1 MLLPFF
7 VDVVALIGA
16 LGFWPLTIFLP
27 IEMHIK
33 QAKVPRWQQKWV
45 SLQALSAVCLLVSL
59 AGGVGAIVR
68 IIIACKDFVPF
79 QTRYTFSQSSH

>member
-27 IEMHIK
+27 IQMHIK
-33 QAKVPRWQQKWV
+33 QAEVPKWQRKWV
-45 SLQALSAVCLLVSL
+45 GLQVLSMLCLLVSS
-59 AGGVGAIVR
+59 AVGVGAIAR

-79 QTRYTFSQSSH
+79 QTKYTFSQS